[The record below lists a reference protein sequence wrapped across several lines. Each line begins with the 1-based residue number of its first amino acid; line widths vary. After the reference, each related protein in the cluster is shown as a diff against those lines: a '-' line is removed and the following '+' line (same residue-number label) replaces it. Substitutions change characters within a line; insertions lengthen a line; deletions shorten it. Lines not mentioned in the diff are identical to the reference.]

1 MTKTHWDTMLPHEFV
16 QAQNAFNVCYMPY
29 GLAEPHG
36 GFNALGLDFHKAHG
50 IITQTAKTYGGI
62 VAPPFAWH
70 IQDLPD
76 FHDNGQGR
84 GWLCDVGVK
93 RSLASSLPYDLFL
106 QNVLYHIRAFDAA
119 GFKVALLVTGHGGG
133 PEANMR
139 LLAEFYT
146 RRTGS
151 PMKIKTLM
159 DFSLIDPSFPHRGDH
174 AGITETSQLMA
185 LHRDMVDLSKTTAP
199 PELGE
204 KFAGFVDFSKT
215 PLPSQEIGEKI
226 IASQV
231 KNLGALA
238 QELLASCPA
247 TPNPHW
253 RAPSLND
260 TAALWTRFERA
271 TRRYWYGS
279 YKESPNPTFP
289 GWENLGE

>member
-1 MTKTHWDTMLPHEFV
+1 MLPHEFLA
-16 QAQNAFNVCYMPY
+16 AQNAFSVCYMPY

-36 GFNALGLDFHKAHG
+36 GFNALGLDFHKAAG
-50 IITQTAKTYGGI
+50 ILDQTAKTYGGI
-62 VAPPFAWH
+62 IAPAFAWH
-70 IQDLPD
+70 IQDLPE

-106 QNVLYHIRAFDAA
+106 QNVLYHIRAMDAA
-119 GFKVALLVTGHGGG
+119 GFKAAILVTGHGGG
-133 PEANMR
+133 LEANMR
-139 LLAEFYT
+139 LLTDFYT

-151 PMKIKTLM
+151 PMKIKALM
-159 DFSLIDPSFPHRGDH
+159 DFSLIDPSLPHRGDH

-185 LHRDMVDLSKTTAP
+185 LHPDMVDLNHTTAP
-199 PELGE
+199 TELGE
-204 KFAGFVDFSKT
+204 KFAGFVDFTKPT
-215 PLPSQEIGEKI
+215 LPSKEIGEKI

-238 QELLASCPA
+238 QELLASH
-247 TPNPHW
+247 TPQSNW
-253 RAPSLND
+253 RAPTLND

-289 GWENLGE
+289 GWENLAE